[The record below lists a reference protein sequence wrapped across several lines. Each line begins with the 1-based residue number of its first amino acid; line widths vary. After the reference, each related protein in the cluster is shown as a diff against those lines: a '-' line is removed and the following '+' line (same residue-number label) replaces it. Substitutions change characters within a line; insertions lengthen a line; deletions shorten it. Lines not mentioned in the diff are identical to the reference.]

1 MLDHIDESNTA
12 GNDFGKLLLRLT
24 LGVLMLFHG
33 YAKLN
38 GDLGW
43 LENML
48 AGYNLP
54 PQLAYGVY
62 VGEILAPIMIILG
75 AFCRLGGLIIVV
87 NMGFALFLAHQ
98 SELMLFTENGG
109 YALEVQAFFLFTAL
123 SMVFLGSGRL
133 AVRPD

>member
-1 MLDHIDESNTA
+1 MLDHINETNTA
-12 GNDFGKLLLRLT
+12 GNNFGKLVLRLT

-33 YAKLN
+33 YAKLS
-38 GDLGW
+38 GDLVW

-75 AFCRLGGLIIVV
+75 AFCRFGVLIIVV

-98 SELMLFTENGG
+98 SELMLLNETGG

-123 SMVFLGSGRL
+123 AMVFLGSGRY

>member
-1 MLDHIDESNTA
+1 MLDHINETNTA
-12 GNDFGKLLLRLT
+12 GNNFGKLVLRLT

-33 YAKLN
+33 YAKLS
-38 GDLGW
+38 GDLVW

-75 AFCRLGGLIIVV
+75 AFCRFGGLIIVV

-98 SELMLFTENGG
+98 SELLLLNESGG

-123 SMVFLGSGRL
+123 AIVFLGSGRY

>member
-1 MLDHIDESNTA
+1 MLDHIEQSNTA

-24 LGVLMLFHG
+24 IGVLLLFHG

-62 VGEILAPIMIILG
+62 AGEILAPIMIILG
-75 AFCRLGGLIIVV
+75 AFCRLGGLMVVV

-98 SELMLFTENGG
+98 SELMLFDDQGG
-109 YALEVQAFFLFTAL
+109 YALEVQAFYLFTAL
-123 SMVFLGSGRL
+123 SVLFLGSGRY

>member
-1 MLDHIDESNTA
+1 MLDDIHETNTA
-12 GNDFGKLLLRLT
+12 GNNFGKLVLRLT

-38 GDLGW
+38 GDLVW

-48 AGYNLP
+48 SGYNLP

-75 AFCRLGGLIIVV
+75 AFCRLGGLIIAV

-98 SELMLFTENGG
+98 SELLQFAEGGG
-109 YALEVQAFFLFTAL
+109 YALEIQAFYLFTGL
-123 SMVFLGSGRL
+123 SMVFLGSGRY